1 MGEHSMLPKLFF
13 GYFAVV
19 TVVLSLLIITRRNPV
34 HSVLWMLALFF
45 HIAGIYLFL
54 NAEFLAAV
62 QVILY
67 AGAILVLFL
76 FVIMMLNLKEELT
89 AERFIGEWP
98 IGVALGISILMF
110 IFFAISKF
118 VQGPAGQYTIE
129 AIKADTHTKS
139 IGKVLYTEYLLPFEI
154 ASLILLIAIVGAIV
168 LAKKRI

>member
-1 MGEHSMLPKLFF
+1 MLPKLFF
-13 GYFAVV
+13 GYFSIVMI
-19 TVVLSLLIITRRNPV
+19 VLSLLIITRRNPV

-45 HIAGIYLFL
+45 HIAGLYLFL

-62 QVILY
+62 QLILY

-110 IFFAISKF
+110 IYFTISKF
-118 VQGPAGQYTIE
+118 IQGPAGQYTIE
-129 AIKADTHTKS
+129 AIKRETHTKT
-139 IGKVLYTEYLLPFEI
+139 IGKVLYTEYLFPFEI
-154 ASLILLIAIVGAIV
+154 VSLILLIAIVGAIV
-168 LAKKRI
+168 LAKKKA

>member
-1 MGEHSMLPKLFF
+1 MLPKIFF
-13 GYFAVV
+13 GYFSVV
-19 TVVLSLLIITRRNPV
+19 MIVLSILIITRRNPV

-45 HIAGIYLFL
+45 HIAALYLFL
-54 NAEFLAAV
+54 NAEFLSAV
-62 QVILY
+62 QLILY

-110 IFFAISKF
+110 IYFAISKF
-118 VQGPAGQYTIE
+118 IQGPTGQYTIE
-129 AIKADTHTKS
+129 AIKKETHTKT
-139 IGKVLYTEYLLPFEI
+139 IGKVLYTEYLFPFEI

-168 LAKKRI
+168 LAKKKRSEG